1 MAEVI
6 FFVTET
12 TDFNTFKEIVEN
24 NNMNYCVT
32 TNANE
37 LHKLL
42 REKNPSV
49 LFVDYLLINHRLFD
63 IHSHVKKNS
72 KTLAVL
78 LLYVFH
84 TPKENVLRWEK
95 DIKTHYPGNKE
106 VIGILRILK
115 KEICGKEEEF
125 SLSEEKRRHSIPI
138 TLREYGKNYK
148 LNYGEL
154 LILNLLMNQENKD
167 VTMDDIF
174 AALGEPISPEGKNR
188 IYGYIY
194 NLRKFVKKEFSEKKE
209 IIRVKKNCY
218 SLVVCE

>member
-12 TDFNTFKEIVEN
+12 TDFNIFKEIVEN
-24 NNMNYCVT
+24 NNMDYCIT

-115 KEICGKEEEF
+115 KEICGKEEES
-125 SLSEEKRRHSIPI
+125 SLSEDQRTHIIPV
-138 TLREYGKNYK
+138 TLREYGKKYK
-148 LNYGEL
+148 LNHGEL
-154 LILNLLMNQENKD
+154 LILNLLMDHENKEI
-167 VTMDDIF
+167 TMEEIC
-174 AALGEPISPEGKNR
+174 AVLGETVSPESKNR

-194 NLRKFVKKEFSEKKE
+194 NLRKFLKKEFSEKKE

>member
-12 TDFNTFKEIVEN
+12 TDFSTFKEIVEN

-63 IHSHVKKNS
+63 IHTHVKKNS
-72 KTLAVL
+72 KNLSVL
-78 LLYVFH
+78 FFYVFH
-84 TPKENVLRWEK
+84 TPKENLIRWEE
-95 DIKTHYPGNKE
+95 DIKTHYLDNKE
-106 VIGILRILK
+106 LIAIFRIFK
-115 KEICGKEEEF
+115 REICGKGEESF
-125 SLSEEKRRHSIPI
+125 LSEEKRRHSIPI

-174 AALGEPISPEGKNR
+174 AALGEPISQEGKNR

-218 SLVVCE
+218 SLVVFE

>member
-84 TPKENVLRWEK
+84 TPKENLIRWEE

-125 SLSEEKRRHSIPI
+125 SLSEDQRTHIIPV
-138 TLREYGKNYK
+138 TLREYGKKYK
-148 LNYGEL
+148 LNHGEL
-154 LILNLLMNQENKD
+154 LILNLLMDHENKEITTEEICA
-167 VTMDDIF
+167 V
-174 AALGEPISPEGKNR
+174 LGETVSPESKNR

-194 NLRKFVKKEFSEKKE
+194 NLRKFLKKEFSEKKE

-218 SLVVCE
+218 SLVVFE

>member
-115 KEICGKEEEF
+115 IF
-125 SLSEEKRRHSIPI
+125 
-138 TLREYGKNYK
+138 
-148 LNYGEL
+148 L
-154 LILNLLMNQENKD
+154 L
-167 VTMDDIF
+167 
-174 AALGEPISPEGKNR
+174 
-188 IYGYIY
+188 
-194 NLRKFVKKEFSEKKE
+194 
-209 IIRVKKNCY
+209 
-218 SLVVCE
+218 